1 MKTVI
6 LQKSGKRL
14 LITGT
19 LVLTHKIKIIN
30 LFLAW
35 D

>member
-6 LQKSGKRL
+6 LQKSEKRL

-19 LVLTHKIKIIN
+19 LVLTRKMKIIS

-35 D
+35 T